1 MKCFTRLY
9 SATSHIEDNMVTT
22 KQIVD
27 EIYLRA
33 EDVLEEFRGG
43 KDYFLLFDEWEEDEI
58 EVTVGVT
65 QYKHKTCHE
74 DCTDMLH
81 CMDEFLPIVKSIKGL
96 KKPVNP
102 ELINEVNAALQD
114 SGKIEIDYYE

>member
-1 MKCFTRLY
+1 
-9 SATSHIEDNMVTT
+9 MVTT

-27 EIYLRA
+27 EIYLMV
-33 EDVLEEFRGG
+33 EDILEEFRDG
-43 KDYFLLFDEWEEDEI
+43 KDYNLLFDELEEDGI

-74 DCTDMLH
+74 DCIDMVH
-81 CMDEFLPIVKSIKGL
+81 CMDEFLLVAKSIKGI
-96 KKPVNP
+96 KHPVNP
-102 ELINEVNAALQD
+102 ELINEVNAELKE

>member
-1 MKCFTRLY
+1 M
-9 SATSHIEDNMVTT
+9 AANHIDDNMVTT

-27 EIYLRA
+27 EIYLRS
-33 EDVLEEFRGG
+33 EDILEEFRDG
-43 KDYFLLFDEWEEDEI
+43 KDYNLLFDEWEDDEI

-65 QYKHKTCHE
+65 QYKHKTYHE
-74 DCTDMLH
+74 DCTDMVH
-81 CMDEFLPIVKSIKGL
+81 CMDEFLLVVKSIKGI

-102 ELINEVNAALQD
+102 ELINEVNAELKE